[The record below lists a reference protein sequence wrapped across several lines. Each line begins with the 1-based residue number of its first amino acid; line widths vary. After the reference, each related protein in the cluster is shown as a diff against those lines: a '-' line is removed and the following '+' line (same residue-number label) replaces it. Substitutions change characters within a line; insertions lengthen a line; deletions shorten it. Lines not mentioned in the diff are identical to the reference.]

1 MSNESL
7 KHQIFLNVAQE
18 LSKLSHCVSHK
29 VAAVIVKDGRILSTG
44 INGTPKGFKNCDEV
58 FPEKGFNRAEHHK
71 FSEDFEIH
79 AELNAILFA
88 AKNDISID
96 GADMYINLQPCK
108 NCLKAICNSGI
119 KNIWFSEKYDLVDYD
134 DSINNMLK
142 AAGIV
147 LHACSC
153 NDASQRE

>member
-1 MSNESL
+1 MKNEKL
-7 KHQIFLNVAQE
+7 KHEVFLNIAKE
-18 LSKLSHCVSHK
+18 LSRLSHCVSHK

-58 FPEKGFNRAEHHK
+58 FDEKNFSREEHHK

-108 NCLKAICNSGI
+108 NCLKAVCNSGI
-119 KNIWFSEKYDLVDYD
+119 RNIYFSKRYDLVDYD
-134 DSINNMLK
+134 ESINNMMK
-142 AAGIV
+142 ITGV
-147 LHACSC
+147 KLHFIG
-153 NDASQRE
+153 DEK